1 MASIFA
7 DCNSLAS
14 FTIGNSVSDIGD
26 WVFYGC
32 ISLTS
37 VTIPNSVIN
46 IGKYAFSAC
55 RKLTSIAIPN
65 SVTNIGGFAF
75 SDCTHLGSVTVGSS
89 VDTIGGYAFSWCL
102 RVTGVYFTGNAPSL
116 FPLGSDVFDIES
128 HTTVYYLPNTK
139 GWELTLSGRSH
150 SAVESTSTAHH
161 RQAWHSIKSIWI
173 RHQQPSRRGG
183 SLHEPE
189 QSRMVTPAN
198 QHINRRLIVL
208 QRSSV
213 DELSQPF
220 LSFALAVRCNL

>member
-139 GWELTLSGRSH
+139 GWELTLSGRPTALWNQQAQLIIGRPGILSNQFGFAI
-150 SAVESTSTAHH
+150 SNQVVVVEACTNLNNP
-161 RQAWHSIKSIWI
+161 AWSPLLTNTLIDGSSYFSDPQWTNY
-173 RHQQPSRRGG
+173 PSRFY
-183 SLHEPE
+183 
-189 QSRMVTPAN
+189 
-198 QHINRRLIVL
+198 RL
-208 QRSSV
+208 RS
-213 DELSQPF
+213 P
-220 LSFALAVRCNL
+220 